1 MDRAA
6 ARYGDTFTMKLVGEG
21 PIVMVSHPDAVRQI
35 FTSPPELVL
44 AGEANRI
51 LQPVVGQNSV
61 LLLDR
66 DAHREQRRLLM
77 PAFRGNQLQ
86 SYMSTMTAIAEAEIA
101 RWPAVCR
108 CGCIPGCKR

>member
-35 FTSPPELVL
+35 FTSPPELML

-86 SYMSTMTAIAEAEIA
+86 S
-101 RWPAVCR
+101 
-108 CGCIPGCKR
+108 